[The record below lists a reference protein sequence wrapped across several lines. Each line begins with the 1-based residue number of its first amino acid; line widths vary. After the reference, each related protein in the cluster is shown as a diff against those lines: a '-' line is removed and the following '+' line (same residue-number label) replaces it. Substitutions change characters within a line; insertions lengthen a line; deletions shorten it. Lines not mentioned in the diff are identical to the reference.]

1 MIVVVIFLLVII
13 VFVVRSI
20 IKFYKKQQ
28 FYTANEEEVSFSLE
42 KSHDKKATAYIF
54 LAAWLLK
61 KNARYSES
69 KVNFI
74 RNYVKRNFDISTVDA
89 LSELTQALQ
98 KTTTIRAIARWVV
111 QHLTSK
117 QERLKLLDFLID
129 VSFSEQQIIDREIV
143 AITRFGTLIGV
154 SYSYITT
161 TIEDRINH
169 FRSDKK
175 SVSNLFQHS
184 LDHKSALKTLQ
195 INEDATMKEIK
206 RAYRKL
212 AAKYHPDK
220 FQLETT
226 QKQEEMTR
234 LFITIQRAYNYLI
247 N

>member
-89 LSELTQALQ
+89 LLELTQALQ